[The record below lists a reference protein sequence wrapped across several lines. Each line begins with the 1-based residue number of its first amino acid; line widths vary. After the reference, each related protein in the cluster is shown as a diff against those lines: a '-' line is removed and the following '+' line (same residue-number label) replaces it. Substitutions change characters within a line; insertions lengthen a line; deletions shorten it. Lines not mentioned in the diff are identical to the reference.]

1 LLVRIMTMQK
11 LAIITLGF
19 AVSLGLAQDVLAQE
33 PRFSLAVKGGVSAE
47 NSEDNL
53 QGTSPAL
60 GVTGSVAFAHGWR
73 GEVEFWL
80 PGYID
85 DANGD
90 PKHRDILFSFS
101 AVKTFRAGNTRP
113 FVVAG
118 LSLTRTEDWFTF
130 CTANR
135 VPGTGGPAGP
145 TLVSCDEPDVIER
158 RRERNDGKDGYL
170 LAGGG
175 VEVPI
180 ARRVSVVADVRFS
193 LAPVSVIVRPA
204 VGVMFNF

>member
-1 LLVRIMTMQK
+1 MTHTAFVRLLILVAV
-11 LAIITLGF
+11 LF
-19 AVSLGLAQDVLAQE
+19 AGARDALAQDS
-33 PRFSLAVKGGVSAE
+33 RFAVAVKAGVSAE

-60 GVTGSVAFAHGWR
+60 AITGSVGFGRGWR
-73 GEVEFWL
+73 GEMEFWL
-80 PGYID
+80 PGYIE

-101 AVKTFRAGNTRP
+101 AVKTFQAGPVRP
-113 FVVAG
+113 FVVFG
-118 LSLTRTEDWFTF
+118 FSVTNTQDWFTF

-135 VPGTGGPAGP
+135 VNGPGGAVGPV
-145 TLVSCDEPDVIER
+145 LVSCDEPDVIDR

-170 LAGGG
+170 LGGG
-175 VEVPI
+175 GIEVPI
-180 ARRVSVVADVRFS
+180 NRRLGIVADVRLS

-204 VGVMFNF
+204 VGVVFTF